1 MRIFMASIR
10 ALTPEGVLFQVIFII
25 LSGSAGRPLFI
36 FLSFKMVYHFYR
48 KNTPVVLAGNK
59 VILRWLYTFNIL
71 LTSVLLATVFR
82 VIIPTIKNSQLTIGD
97 ILLGGTILLICLH
110 LFVRPQ
116 ILYGLYQPISQAID
130 QDSFAPWKA
139 DDHRSAAPDVALES
153 GISIHIEPA
162 DQLRFKTIVDQYF
175 KEKKPYLNPEYSLD
189 DMVYQTKIPRYLL
202 SAFINRE
209 YGMGFREFL
218 NRYRVS
224 YFKDN
229 LQKPEWTNLTL
240 EAIGQECGFNSR
252 STFISNFKKITGQT
266 PSEYINTVSPG
277 RPG

>member
-1 MRIFMASIR
+1 M
-10 ALTPEGVLFQVIFII
+10 
-25 LSGSAGRPLFI
+25 
-36 FLSFKMVYHFYR
+36 
-48 KNTPVVLAGNK
+48 LAGNK
-59 VILRWLYTFNIL
+59 VILRWLYVFNIL

-82 VIIPTIKNSQLTIGD
+82 VIIPTINNSQLTIGD

-116 ILYGLYQPISQAID
+116 ILYGLYQPIPQETD
-130 QDSFAPWKA
+130 QINVTPREVDYPPSTSTYAP
-139 DDHRSAAPDVALES
+139 VYS
-153 GISIHIEPA
+153 GSSIHIDAA
-162 DQLRFKTIVDQYF
+162 DQLRFKKQVELYF
-175 KEKKPYLNPEYSLD
+175 LDKKPFLHPEYSLD
-189 DMVYQTKIPRYLL
+189 DMVSETKIPRYLL

-224 YFKDN
+224 YFKEN
-229 LQKPEWTNLTL
+229 LKNPEWTNLTL
-240 EAIGQECGFNSR
+240 EAIGEECGFSSR

-277 RPG
+277 QPG